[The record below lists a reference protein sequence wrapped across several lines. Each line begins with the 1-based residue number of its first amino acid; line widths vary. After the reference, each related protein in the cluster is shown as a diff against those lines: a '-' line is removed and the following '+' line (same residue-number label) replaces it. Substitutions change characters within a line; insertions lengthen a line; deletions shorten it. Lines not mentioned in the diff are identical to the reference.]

1 MIFNIFQIVQYV
13 RFCPKADIGQ
23 IPSPPSQQPRRFTP
37 LNPYQTPNVIALARA
52 HNFPYRPPTFYGEL
66 RACRFAFTTLGLA
79 ELDRTLNDEVLAF
92 LNLEIQ
98 EHGSGYTQPHH

>member
-1 MIFNIFQIVQYV
+1 MLNARLGLIADSRAQY
-13 RFCPKADIGQ
+13 PT
-23 IPSPPSQQPRRFTP
+23 TP
-37 LNPYQTPNVIALARA
+37 MTASFARQTPNVIALARGEIL
-52 HNFPYRPPTFYGEL
+52 PYRPPTFYGEL